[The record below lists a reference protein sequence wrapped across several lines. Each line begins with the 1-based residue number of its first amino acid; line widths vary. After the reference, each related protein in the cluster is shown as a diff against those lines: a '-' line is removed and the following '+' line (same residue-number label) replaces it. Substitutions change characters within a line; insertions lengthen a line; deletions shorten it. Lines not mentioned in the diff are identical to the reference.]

1 MTPGTYARRYCKA
14 MQNLMDSEMDLLGRA
29 RVDFTKHKH
38 AEAPQQSNGWDCGVF
53 VLSTVACLAGGVD
66 IAQQP
71 PPSGSGICQPC
82 GAELPFRCTRPAVRK
97 PGAGPRPAAGL
108 GTAGPGRAELQRI
121 ARRLG
126 FPAIGFGWRY
136 KFGDLS
142 HVSEGLRI
150 SL

>member
-1 MTPGTYARRYCKA
+1 

-71 PPSGSGICQPC
+71 PPFRQRDMPTLRRRIALALYSAR
-82 GAELPFRCTRPAVRK
+82 GAYTR
-97 PGAGPRPAAGL
+97 GWPAACRRPRYCW
-108 GTAGPGRAELQRI
+108 AGPGRVATHSSTTRI
-121 ARRLG
+121 PCNRVRL
-126 FPAIGFGWRY
+126 A
-136 KFGDLS
+136 L
-142 HVSEGLRI
+142 
-150 SL
+150 